1 VQQCLRLGNAR
12 AAERV
17 RQIFKLPD
25 KRFGWIKVGIPC
37 PNYSKQMW
45 LLQQSGT
52 CQALTFACVGLS
64 CMLQHTASA
73 WAEGQLS
80 PHSYTSAVVAAS
92 VNATV
97 LGAKGK
103 NYCFHDAAHDVLAS
117 FIFSTSS
124 H

>member
-1 VQQCLRLGNAR
+1 MQQCLRLGNAR

-37 PNYSKQMW
+37 PNYSKQM
-45 LLQQSGT
+45 
-52 CQALTFACVGLS
+52 CQALTSACIGLS

>member
-64 CMLQHTASA
+64 CMLQHTAVAVNLSA
-73 WAEGQLS
+73 S
-80 PHSYTSAVVAAS
+80 
-92 VNATV
+92 
-97 LGAKGK
+97 GK
-103 NYCFHDAAHDVLAS
+103 NNGVAEQNEQQTLKH
-117 FIFSTSS
+117 SS
-124 H
+124 AKYMCDCVKHKQHQGRCKS